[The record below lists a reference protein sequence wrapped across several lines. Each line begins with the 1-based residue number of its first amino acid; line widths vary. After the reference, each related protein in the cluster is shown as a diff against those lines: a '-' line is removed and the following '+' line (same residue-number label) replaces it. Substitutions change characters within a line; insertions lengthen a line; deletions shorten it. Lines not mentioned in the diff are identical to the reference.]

1 MSLNAALNLFL
12 EAYQIAINQ
21 PLIGGP
27 VAEFVRREVPI
38 AVAQVIGEN
47 DRYIVHGSPGQ
58 GNRARVPRVAV
69 YDRLITETAQ
79 DDFCVVYLVQEDYS
93 GVYLSLNQDV
103 PIIRRT
109 YGSAAKDALVTR
121 AWDYIARLDQID
133 EPSIIGPIDLKV
145 TSASSLGAFYEQG
158 SICARY
164 YKRGEIPNDEIL
176 SKDLKELLKLYLL
189 LATKDPVAASAGA
202 EEDNEAGLNTKD
214 LTNLRE
220 HKRIERNRKLAERAK
235 KIHAAGEGIFGVDA
249 TGRVTF
255 INPAALRMLGFTE
268 EEILGQSA
276 HSLIHHSHED
286 GSNYPVEDCPMY
298 ASYTKATESNVME
311 ETLWRKEGSC
321 FPVEYYSMPIIKD
334 GKVMGAVV
342 TFSDITERKRAVV
355 ALIAER
361 KQSEEEIQRMAYHDS
376 LTGLPNRNLFSD
388 RLGIA
393 LAQARRNQRTV
404 GVAMLDLDKFKDVN
418 DTLGHD
424 VGDLLLKAATERLNA
439 ALRKGDTI
447 ARFGGDEFV
456 LILPDLKT
464 IENAIQV
471 VQKIVDSF
479 YKPFL
484 INTHQLI
491 VTTSIGVAVYPDD
504 GTDEAMLLKNADIA
518 MYQAKQAGRARYQ
531 LYEKA

>member
-12 EAYQIAINQ
+12 EAYQIAISQ
-21 PLIGGP
+21 PLIGGA

-47 DRYIVHGSPGQ
+47 DRYIVHESPGQ
-58 GNRARVPRVAV
+58 GNRARVPLVAV
-69 YDRLITETAQ
+69 YDLLITETAQ

-93 GVYLSLNQDV
+93 GVYLSLNQDA

-109 YGSAAKDALVTR
+109 YGSTAKDALVTR
-121 AWDYIARLDQID
+121 AWDYIARLDQLD

-145 TSASSLGAFYEQG
+145 TSASSLSAFYEQG

-176 SKDLKELLKLYLL
+176 GKDLRELLKLYLL
-189 LATKDPVAASAGA
+189 LATKDLVAASTGP

-214 LTNLRE
+214 LTNLGE

-298 ASYTKATESNVME
+298 ASYTKATESSVTE
-311 ETLWRKEGSC
+311 ETLWCKEGSC

-342 TFSDITERKRAVV
+342 TFSDIT
-355 ALIAER
+355 ER

-393 LAQARRNQRTV
+393 LAQARRNQKTV

-424 VGDLLLKAATERLNA
+424 VGDLLLKAATERLNT

-479 YKPFL
+479 CKPFL
-484 INTHQLI
+484 INTHQLT
-491 VTTSIGVAVYPDD
+491 VTTSIGIAVYPND

-531 LYEKA
+531 LYEKGRFSLKLKKN

>member
-12 EAYQIAINQ
+12 EVYQIAISQ
-21 PLIGGP
+21 PTIGNA

-58 GNRARVPRVAV
+58 GDWARVPWVAV
-69 YDRLITETAQ
+69 YDRFMRETAQ
-79 DDFCVVYLVQEDYS
+79 DDFYVVYLVQEDYS

-103 PIIRRT
+103 PIIRHV
-109 YGSAAKDALVTR
+109 YGSDAKDELATR
-121 AWDYIARLDQID
+121 AWDHIAHLGRIN

-145 TSASSLGAFYEQG
+145 TNASSLGAFYEKG

-176 SKDLKELLKLYLL
+176 GKDLQELLKAYLL
-189 LATKDPVAASAGA
+189 LATKDLVATSANPD
-202 EEDNEAGLNTKD
+202 EDDEPKLNIED

-220 HKRIERNRKLAERAK
+220 HKRTERNRKLAERAK
-235 KIHAAGEGIFGVDA
+235 KIQTAGENIFGVDA
-249 TGRVTF
+249 TER
-255 INPAALRMLGFTE
+255 
-268 EEILGQSA
+268 
-276 HSLIHHSHED
+276 
-286 GSNYPVEDCPMY
+286 
-298 ASYTKATESNVME
+298 
-311 ETLWRKEGSC
+311 
-321 FPVEYYSMPIIKD
+321 
-334 GKVMGAVV
+334 V
-342 TFSDITERKRAVV
+342 TFSDITER
-355 ALIAER
+355 E
-361 KQSEEEIQRMAYHDS
+361 QSGEEIQRMAYHDS

-393 LAQARRNQRTV
+393 LAQAQRNQKRV
-404 GVAMLDLDKFKDVN
+404 GVAMLDLDRFKYVN

-424 VGDLLLKAATERLNA
+424 VGDLFLKAATERLNTV
-439 ALRKGDTI
+439 LRKGDTI

-479 YKPFL
+479 CKPFL

-491 VTTSIGVAVYPDD
+491 VTTSIGVSVYPND
-504 GTDEAMLLKNADIA
+504 GTDEATLLKNADIA

>member
-12 EAYQIAINQ
+12 EAYQIAISQ
-21 PLIGGP
+21 PLIGNA
-27 VAEFVRREVPI
+27 VAEFVQREVPI
-38 AVAQVIGEN
+38 AVAQAIGEN

-58 GNRARVPRVAV
+58 GNRARVPWVAV

-93 GVYLSLNQDV
+93 GVYLSLNQDA

-145 TSASSLGAFYEQG
+145 ASASSLGAFYEQG

-176 SKDLKELLKLYLL
+176 GKDLRELLKLYLF
-189 LATKDPVAASAGA
+189 LATKDLVPVSAGS
-202 EEDNEAGLNTKD
+202 EEDYEAGLNAKD
-214 LTNLRE
+214 LTNPSE

-249 TGRVTF
+249 TGRVTS

-286 GSNYPVEDCPMY
+286 GSKYPVEDCPMY
-298 ASYTKATESNVME
+298 ASYTKATESSVTE
-311 ETLWRKEGSC
+311 EALWRKKGSC
-321 FPVEYYSMPIIKD
+321 FPVEYYSRPIIKD

-342 TFSDITERKRAVV
+342 TFSDITERKR
-355 ALIAER
+355 
-361 KQSEEEIQRMAYHDS
+361 SEEKIQRMAYHDS

-393 LAQARRNQRTV
+393 LAQARRNQKTV

-418 DTLGHD
+418 DALGHG
-424 VGDLLLKAATERLNA
+424 VGDLLLKAATERLNT
-439 ALRKGDTI
+439 ALRKGDTV

-456 LILPDLKT
+456 LILPDLRV
-464 IENAIQV
+464 IEDAIQV
-471 VQKIVDSF
+471 AQKIVDSF
-479 YKPFL
+479 CKPFL
-484 INTHQLI
+484 VDTHQLT
-491 VTTSIGVAVYPDD
+491 VTTSIGIAIYPND